1 MEIIIERKGHLLSHI
16 FKPKNNF
23 QEEIVKSFKNCDVVI
38 AEGVAGTGKTYI
50 GAGLSVEYLL
60 SRRLQRIVVT
70 RPAVDAGEKIGFLP
84 GTKENKIE
92 PYLLPVMELLEEILG
107 LQKVEDLIKKK
118 VLEGALVG
126 FMRGR
131 TLSNSFIV
139 IDEAQ
144 NLTIEQ
150 MKMLLTRFGENV
162 KVLIQ
167 GDLGQSDV
175 GHNNGLRWAIKEF
188 SDCSL
193 VKVHT
198 AKLTD
203 VIRSPLTKGLLEH
216 LDAKNTVS
224 ENTKI
229 TKRAASA

>member
-1 MEIIIERKGHLLSHI
+1 MSHI

-38 AEGVAGTGKTYI
+38 ADGVAGTGKSY
-50 GAGLSVEYLL
+50 ASAALSVEYLL
-60 SRRLQRIVVT
+60 SKKVQRIVVT

-107 LQKVEDLIKKK
+107 VPKVEDLLKRK

-131 TLSNSFIV
+131 TLSNTFFI

-144 NLTIEQ
+144 NLTNEQ
-150 MKMLLTRFGENV
+150 MKMLLTRLGENV

-167 GDLGQSDV
+167 GDLGQSDI
-175 GHNNGLRWAIKEF
+175 GHNNGLRWAMKEF
-188 SDCSL
+188 NDCSL
-193 VKVHT
+193 VKVHS

-203 VIRSPLTKGLLEH
+203 VIRSPLVKGLLEH

-224 ENTKI
+224 ETK
-229 TKRAASA
+229 TTNRRAASAK